1 MIQAAG
7 YDYIIVGAG
16 SAGCVLANRLTED
29 SGATVLLLE
38 AGGQDRHPYI
48 QIPIGL
54 GKLQQH
60 RLFDWH
66 YQSEPEP
73 SLQNRRLDVVRGK
86 VLGGSSSVNVMLYT
100 RGHRGDFDRW
110 AREGA
115 TGWSYADV
123 LPYFKRSETW
133 EDGETPWRG
142 GAGPLGTQWT
152 RLRDPAA
159 EAWREAGRLAGWPA
173 TEDMN
178 GGVPEGFG
186 KAQFTIRDGRRAS
199 AANAYLR
206 PVMARHSITVRTGAH
221 VLGVTMRRTRAIGV
235 RYVADGQTYEAAA
248 SREVILC
255 GGVFNSPQLLMLS
268 GIGPA
273 AHLREIGIAPL
284 VDLPV
289 GENLRDHLAVMLAWR
304 RRGTGPFHR
313 TLRIDRA
320 ALAMA
325 RALVLRDGPAAT
337 MPLGGAAFVRTRPE
351 LEAPDLEFLLG
362 ATRPQDARTW
372 IPGLQRPPA
381 ELTGIRPVL
390 LHPKSAG
397 AVSLRSADPL
407 APVRIRFNFFSDPA
421 DLAAL
426 RDGVRTA
433 QNIAMQPVLDPFRG
447 AQVSPEP
454 GRDSEAEI
462 EAWIRATAVT
472 VNHPLG
478 TCAMGSGPEAVLN
491 PDLTVRGVEALRVVD
506 GSVLPNMPSAHI
518 NAIIMMLA
526 ERAADLIRGIP
537 PLSPANL

>member
-1 MIQAAG
+1 MSKSAG

-29 SGATVLLLE
+29 AGATVLLLE
-38 AGGQDRHPYI
+38 AGGHDRHPYI

-60 RLFDWH
+60 RLFDWD
-66 YQSEPEP
+66 YRSEPEQN
-73 SLQNRRLDVVRGK
+73 LQNRRLDVFRGK

-110 AREGA
+110 ARDGA

-123 LPYFKRSETW
+123 LPYFKRSEAW

-152 RLRDPAA
+152 RLRDPVA
-159 EAWREAGRLAGWPA
+159 EAWREAGRLAGWPV

-178 GGVPEGFG
+178 AGAPEGFG

-206 PVMARHSITVRTGAH
+206 PAMSRRDLTVRTGAH
-221 VLGVTMRRTRAIGV
+221 ALGVTMRGTRAIGV
-235 RYVADGQTYEAAA
+235 RYRAGGQTHEAAA
-248 SREVILC
+248 AREVILC
-255 GGVFNSPQLLMLS
+255 GGVFNSPQVLMLS

-273 AHLREIGIAPL
+273 AHLRDMGVAPL

-313 TLRIDRA
+313 TLRLDRA

-325 RALVLRDGPAAT
+325 RAILLRNGPAAT

-351 LEAPDLEFLLG
+351 LEAPDIEFLLG

-372 IPGLQRPPA
+372 IPGWQKPPA

-390 LHPKSAG
+390 LHPKSTG
-397 AVSLRSADPL
+397 TVSLRSADPL
-407 APVRIRFNFFSDPA
+407 APVRIRFNFLSDPA
-421 DLAAL
+421 DLPAL
-426 RDGVRTA
+426 RDGVRMA
-433 QNIAMQPVLDPFRG
+433 REIAMQPVLDPFRG
-447 AQVSPEP
+447 EQVAPAPGPDGDAGIEP
-454 GRDSEAEI
+454 
-462 EAWIRATAVT
+462 WIRATAVT

-478 TCAMGSGPEAVLN
+478 TCAMGSGPGAVLN
-491 PDLTVRGVEALRVVD
+491 PDLTVRGTEALRVVD
-506 GSVLPNMPSAHI
+506 GAALPDMPSAHI
-518 NAIIMMLA
+518 NAAIMMLA

-537 PLSPANL
+537 PLAPANV